1 MPLLKKTYT
10 SKDYWNLPD
19 GQRAELIDGQ
29 FYNMAPPSRIHQEIS
44 YQISRFLGNYIE
56 SNGGKCRV
64 YPAPFAVNLDADDKD
79 WVEPDISVICDP
91 NKLTDRGCSGAP
103 DLIFEI
109 VSPSSRRMDYNIK
122 NALYAQS
129 GIREYWIIDPVKER
143 VTVYHYEDDA
153 APVIY
158 TFTQNVPVGI
168 YPGLTLRIA
177 DLIGQIYVLQFLLS
191 PHDCLFGSH
200 VAIFYLNTMRKIR
213 EGIKKW
219 NRHLSLQICSDYL

>member
-1 MPLLKKTYT
+1 MPLLKKSYT

-129 GIREYWIIDPVKER
+129 GIREYWIVDPAKACT
-143 VTVYHYEDDA
+143 TVYDYDKDA
-153 APVIY
+153 APTIIP
-158 TFTQNVPVGI
+158 FDQPVQCGI
-168 YPGLTLRIA
+168 FP
-177 DLIGQIYVLQFLLS
+177 DLSITV
-191 PHDCLFGSH
+191 
-200 VAIFYLNTMRKIR
+200 
-213 EGIKKW
+213 
-219 NRHLSLQICSDYL
+219 SDYLK